1 MDTIILKARG
11 KINLTLDVVGKRDN
25 GYHDLRM
32 IMQTINLHD
41 TITITKTKTEG
52 IRINNNLAWLPKDD
66 KNITYKAAA
75 KFLEESN
82 IKAGIYID
90 IFKRIPVAA
99 GLAGGSSDA
108 AAVLVGLNKLF
119 GTHYSKRQLMKM
131 GVEIGADVPF
141 CILRGT
147 VLAEGIGEVLT
158 PLPSLPSMHILLAKP
173 NISVSTASVYK
184 ALNVAEIEKHP
195 ATDDYV
201 EAIKRQDINYMTTHM
216 GNVLEDVTI
225 KMHPQIEEIKQDMIR
240 MGALGSMMSG
250 SGPTVFGIFPSKYE
264 ATLAAEYFKNKC
276 GLREVHVTSTFCKAK
291 REGKRRH
298 ERKRYKHKHEDK

>member
-1 MDTIILKARG
+1 MDTVVLKARG

-32 IMQTINLHD
+32 IMQTINLYD
-41 TITITKTKTEG
+41 TITIKKTKTPG

-66 KNITYKAAA
+66 RNITYKAAEH
-75 KFLEESN
+75 FLQEAQITN
-82 IKAGIYID
+82 GVYID

-119 GTHYSKRQLMKM
+119 ETHFTKKKLMEIGLK
-131 GVEIGADVPF
+131 IGADVPF

-147 VLAEGIGEVLT
+147 ALAEGIGEVLT
-158 PLPSLPSMHILLAKP
+158 PLPSLPTMHILLAKP

-184 ALNVAEIEKHP
+184 ALKVDEIQKHP
-195 ATDDYV
+195 QTDAYV
-201 EAIKRQDINYMTTHM
+201 DAIKARDMQFITQHM
-216 GNVLEDVTI
+216 ENVLEDVTV
-225 KMHPQIEEIKQDMIR
+225 KMHPQIEEIKQDMLKY
-240 MGALGSMMSG
+240 GALGSMMSG
-250 SGPTVFGIFPSKYE
+250 SGPTVFGIFPNRYK
-264 ATLAAEYFKNKC
+264 ATVAAEYFKNQY

-291 REGKRRH
+291 REGKRR
-298 ERKRYKHKHEDK
+298 ERRKFKYEN

>member
-1 MDTIILKARG
+1 MDTIMLKARG

-75 KFLEESN
+75 KFLQESN
-82 IKAGIYID
+82 IKSGIYID

-119 GTHYSKRQLMKM
+119 DTRYSKRKLMKM

-147 VLAEGIGEVLT
+147 ALAEGIGEVLT

-184 ALNVAEIEKHP
+184 ALNLSEIEKHP
-195 ATDDYV
+195 ETDHYV
-201 EAIKRQDINYMTTHM
+201 EAIKRQDISYMTTHM

-225 KMHPQIEEIKQDMIR
+225 KIHPQIEDIKRDMMH

-291 REGKRRH
+291 REGRRRN
-298 ERKRYKHKHEDK
+298 ERKRYKHKPENK